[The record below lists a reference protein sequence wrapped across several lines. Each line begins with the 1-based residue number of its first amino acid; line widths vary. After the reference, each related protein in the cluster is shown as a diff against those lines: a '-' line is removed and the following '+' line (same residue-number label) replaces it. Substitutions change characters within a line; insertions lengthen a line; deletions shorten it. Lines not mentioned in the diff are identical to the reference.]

1 MITVQGKYGELAGDD
16 RLPQWMLID
25 WLRCE
30 CGEAIFSPR
39 SVQGYTGKWGLC
51 SSATCRKVWKL
62 STSEND
68 VVGTL
73 DGIMPEQFHSN
84 LIG

>member
-1 MITVQGKYGELAGDD
+1 MISAQGKSGELVGDD
-16 RLPQWMLID
+16 QLPKWLQID
-25 WLRCE
+25 WLSCE

-39 SVQGYTGKWGLC
+39 SVQGYTGQWGLC
-51 SSATCRKVWKL
+51 SSASCRKVWKF
-62 STSEND
+62 SISEKD

-73 DGIMPEQFHSN
+73 DGVMPEQFHSN